1 MKYAIK
7 LIVLLLLLM
16 TSVTAS
22 NDGGTTSPF
31 SFGAGARSLS
41 LGGSDMAT
49 GDVAT
54 APFWNASRLAR
65 AERFALTGFHSNLY
79 DSDVTYQYFGLVFP
93 TLDFGSFGL
102 GVFRLGVGGIEK
114 RDAGNLLLGEF
125 DDSRLGFYLAY
136 GRNIS
141 GYDVGLAG
149 TMEHHSLDEYKATSS
164 PGLNLSISRRFEL
177 RLDRLK
183 YISVAIN
190 GRNLIEPSFKLV
202 DESVKYPR
210 ALTGGLS
217 VSFLPNPGWDQTAT
231 ISATLEKINWVD
243 PRLSLGVEYSFG
255 DLLHLRGGSRDG
267 SLSAGVGLGY
277 RAVKFDYALV
287 DRDLGSLHTFSVTTV
302 FGTPV
307 SEKREINARER
318 EAKFNRLMSDQ
329 LLTRNREMV
338 STLVQEGKAQTD
350 AGDLIEAAGSL
361 DRALF
366 LARSANLD
374 TVQIHELTLE
384 VENQLKEAGRLERF
398 EEYLDTAAVRLE
410 AGDYL
415 LARHFANL
423 AIGEEPNSE
432 QAHSLLATANAAI
445 EKLTSREKLIQRH
458 LHTIDSLLGY
468 GRVEQALVIAD
479 GLRPFASDN
488 PSIAL
493 ALRRVSLERWKSE
506 ADAARSREDYAM
518 AVMLLDSALAVFPGH
533 QWCLEL
539 RNRIVNTR
547 AQTVPVSTTDEQI
560 PSEEPISDQ
569 LRKEVDAAYRAA
581 QVRFEQGELPEAIEL
596 WEKVERLAPRY
607 LSVREYLVKAYKFV
621 GVDLYSQSRLED
633 AVAVWGKAVRLDPGN
648 SEILRY
654 IDRTKTEI
662 RKTDELSYEY

>member
-1 MKYAIK
+1 MKYAMR
-7 LIVLLLLLM
+7 LTFCLLLLV
-16 TSVTAS
+16 TSVMAS

-49 GDVAT
+49 GDAAT

-65 AERFALTGFHSNLY
+65 AEQFALTGFHSNLY
-79 DSDVTYQYFGLVFP
+79 ESDVTYQYFGLVVP
-93 TLDFGSFGL
+93 TLDFGCFGL

-125 DDSRLGFYLAY
+125 DDSRLGFHLAY

-141 GYDVGLAG
+141 GYDVGLAA

-164 PGLNLSISRRFEL
+164 LGLDLSIGRRFEL
-177 RLDRLK
+177 GADR
-183 YISVAIN
+183 IEHIFVALN
-190 GRNLIEPSFKLV
+190 GKNLIEPSYKLV
-202 DESVKYPR
+202 DESVNYPR
-210 ALTGGLS
+210 SLAGGLS
-217 VSFLPNPGWDQTAT
+217 VGFLPNPDWDQSAT
-231 ISATLEKINWVD
+231 ISATLEKIDWID
-243 PRLSLGVEYSFG
+243 LRMSLGLEYSLG
-255 DLLHLRGGSRDG
+255 NLLHLRGGTRDG
-267 SLSAGVGLGY
+267 SLSAGVGLEY
-277 RAVKFDYALV
+277 RAIKFDYALV
-287 DRDLGSLHTFSVTTV
+287 DRDLGSLHTFSITTA

-307 SEKREINARER
+307 SERREIKARKR
-318 EAKFNRLMSDQ
+318 EAKFDRLMSDQ

-338 STLVQEGKAQTD
+338 STLVREGKDQIN

-366 LARSANLD
+366 LAKNTDID
-374 TVQIHELTLE
+374 TIPIHELSLK
-384 VENQLKEAGRLERF
+384 VKNQVNEAMRLERL
-398 EEYLDTAAVRLE
+398 EQYLDTAAVKLE
-410 AGDYL
+410 SGDYL

-432 QAHSLLATANAAI
+432 QAHGLLAMANAAI
-445 EKLTSREKLIQRH
+445 EKLTSREEMIQRH
-458 LHTIDSLLGY
+458 LHAIDSLLGY
-468 GRVEQALVIAD
+468 GRVEQALVIAE
-479 GLRPFASDN
+479 GLKPFASDN
-488 PSIAL
+488 PSIDL

-506 ADAARSREDYAM
+506 ADAARLREDYAM
-518 AVMLLDSALAVFPGH
+518 AVRLLDSALAVFPGH

-539 RNRIVNTR
+539 RDRIVNTR
-547 AQTVPVSTTDEQI
+547 ERGVAVITADEQS
-560 PSEEPISDQ
+560 PSKPLSDQ

-581 QVRFEQGELPEAIEL
+581 QDRFEQGVLPEAIEL
-596 WEKVERLAPRY
+596 WEKVERLAPKY

-621 GVDLYSQSRLED
+621 GVDLYSQSRLDE
-633 AVAVWGKAVRLDPGN
+633 AVAVWSKAVRLDPGN

>member
-1 MKYAIK
+1 MKYAMK
-7 LIVLLLLLM
+7 LTFCLLLLV
-16 TSVTAS
+16 TSVMAS

-41 LGGSDMAT
+41 LGGADMAT
-49 GDVAT
+49 GDAAT

-65 AERFALTGFHSNLY
+65 AEQFTLTGFHSNLY
-79 DSDVTYQYFGLVFP
+79 ESDVTYQYFGLVVP
-93 TLDFGSFGL
+93 TLDFGCFGL

-125 DDSRLGFYLAY
+125 DDSRLGFHLAY

-141 GYDVGLAG
+141 GYDVGLAA

-164 PGLNLSISRRFEL
+164 LGLDLSIGRRFEL
-177 RLDRLK
+177 GADRIEH
-183 YISVAIN
+183 ISVALN
-190 GRNLIEPSFKLV
+190 GTNLIEPSYKLV
-202 DESVKYPR
+202 DESVNYPR
-210 ALTGGLS
+210 SLTGGLS
-217 VSFLPNPGWDQTAT
+217 VGFLPNPGWDQTAT
-231 ISATLEKINWVD
+231 ISATLEKIDWVD
-243 PRLSLGVEYSFG
+243 LRMSLGLEYSFG
-255 DLLHLRGGSRDG
+255 NLLHLRGGTRDG
-267 SLSAGVGLGY
+267 GLSAGVGLEY
-277 RAVKFDYALV
+277 RAIKFDYALV
-287 DRDLGSLHTFSVTTV
+287 DRDLGSLHTFSITTA
-302 FGTPV
+302 FGKPV
-307 SEKREINARER
+307 SERREIKARKR
-318 EAKFNRLMSDQ
+318 EAKFDRLMSDQ

-338 STLVQEGKAQTD
+338 STLVREGKDQIN
-350 AGDLIEAAGSL
+350 AGNLIEAAGSL

-366 LARSANLD
+366 LARNADID
-374 TVQIHELTLE
+374 TIPIHELSLK
-384 VENQLKEAGRLERF
+384 VKNQVNESKRLERL
-398 EEYLDTAAVRLE
+398 EQYLDTAAVKLE
-410 AGDYL
+410 SGDYL

-432 QAHSLLATANAAI
+432 QAHGFLAMANAAI
-445 EKLTSREKLIQRH
+445 DKLTSREEMIQRH
-458 LHTIDSLLGY
+458 LHAIDSLLGY

-479 GLRPFASDN
+479 GLKPFASDN
-488 PSIAL
+488 PSIDL

-518 AVMLLDSALAVFPGH
+518 AVRLLDSALVVFPGH

-539 RNRIVNTR
+539 RDRIVNTR
-547 AQTVPVSTTDEQI
+547 EHSVAVVTADEQS
-560 PSEEPISDQ
+560 PSTPLSDQ

-581 QVRFEQGELPEAIEL
+581 QDRFEQGELPEAIEL
-596 WEKVERLAPRY
+596 WEKVERLAPKY

-621 GVDLYSQSRLED
+621 GVDLYSQSRLDE
-633 AVAVWGKAVRLDPGN
+633 AVAVWSKAVRLDPDN